1 MRSGAIRMVLA
12 LYISLY
18 RVVFAPLLA
27 AYIYIYKVNF
37 KIKTFTRDKKKG
49 HYLMIKGSIQEEDI
63 IIRDS
68 AFLASFSVRS
78 VQLLSPVQ
86 LFVIP

>member
-27 AYIYIYKVNF
+27 AYIYIYKVDF
-37 KIKTFTRDKKKG
+37 KIKTFTRDKKK
-49 HYLMIKGSIQEEDI
+49 DTT
-63 IIRDS
+63 
-68 AFLASFSVRS
+68 
-78 VQLLSPVQ
+78 
-86 LFVIP
+86 